1 MPRSNPPQSSFAEN
15 PQPNSEQTSQAAAGG
30 RPLRRKLAIRVAAL
44 IRWLHIYLSMFGLAA
59 VLFFSVT
66 GITLNHP
73 DWFFGDTER
82 SVDSEGQMEL
92 KWVSRAASSPDRP
105 VEVDKLE
112 VVEHLRKTHGVRG
125 ALTEFRSDDDECVVT
140 FKGPGYSA
148 DAFIDR
154 GTGRYRMT
162 QTSNGIVAV
171 MNDLHKGRD
180 TGKAWSIVIDLSAV
194 LMTAIS
200 ITGLALVF
208 YLKLRRRAGLM
219 VTAIGAIAVVL
230 VFLLWVP

>member
-1 MPRSNPPQSSFAEN
+1 MPRSNPPESSTAED
-15 PQPNSEQTSQAAAGG
+15 PRRDSDRASRTPTGG
-30 RPLRRKLAIRVAAL
+30 RPLRRKLAIRTAAL

-73 DWFFGDTER
+73 AWFYGEAER
-82 SVDSEGQMEL
+82 SVQAEGQMDL
-92 KWVSRAASSPDRP
+92 KWFSRAAPSPGRA

-125 ALTEFRSDDDECVVT
+125 ALTEFRVDEDECIVT

-154 GTGRYRMT
+154 GSGRYRLT
-162 QTSNGIVAV
+162 QSSHGIVAV

-180 TGKAWSIVIDLSAV
+180 TGMAWSIVIDLSAV
-194 LMTAIS
+194 LMTVIS

-208 YLKLRRRAGLM
+208 YLKLRRRPGLV
-219 VTAIGAIAVVL
+219 VTAVGAIAVVL

>member
-1 MPRSNPPQSSFAEN
+1 MPRSNPPESSIAES
-15 PQPNSEQTSQAAAGG
+15 PRRDSDPTSRTAAGG

-59 VLFFSVT
+59 VLFFGVT

-73 DWFFGDTER
+73 DWFFGEAER
-82 SVDSEGQMEL
+82 SVEAEGQMEL
-92 KWVSRAASSPDRP
+92 KWLNRAAPSPDRT
-105 VEVDKLE
+105 VEVDRLE
-112 VVEHLRKTHGVRG
+112 IVEYLRKTHGVRG
-125 ALTEFRSDDDECVVT
+125 ALTEFRTDDGECAVT

-154 GTGRYRMT
+154 GSGRYRLT
-162 QTSNGIVAV
+162 QAFHGVVAV
-171 MNDLHKGRD
+171 MNYRHKGRD
-180 TGKAWSIVIDLSAV
+180 TGMAWSIVIDLTAV

-208 YLKLRRRAGLM
+208 YLKLRRSAGLV
-219 VTAIGAIAVVL
+219 VTAIGAISVVL
-230 VFLLWVP
+230 VFLLRVP